1 MSNAC
6 SSAVAAAAVSA
17 AGQPPAKKTK
27 FTGAHRY
34 RTKFNADWTSRY
46 PFISAVRGEPC
57 LYRCGVCAKVL
68 SCAHQGET
76 DVRRHVGS
84 DSHAKMVISRGGQD
98 GGNGHGL
105 PETAFVT
112 PVSSDLKEEPQEEE
126 MLSCCEEEEV
136 PLPLEAT
143 GDGSSFLAWLET
155 QGVSAEVARALD
167 SELGIRDY
175 GLLRACVDDGSVRAE
190 LLAAARHR
198 LPFGFYAA
206 LRRAVKA
213 LRQPD
218 DEDGAGGGVEGGA
231 ERGGAGIAGGGAGG
245 ERVEGGVEGGAGG
258 DAAGATLLGGLVE
271 ALLALFGGLSRELLL
286 SAERLGALYGH
297 RCAPDGGAVSPGGGC
312 DVEWHTEHE
321 EVGEAP
327 THEILEADPRWETM
341 AVKMEASGDLHPW
354 MLSASA
360 QRLPPKREEKP
371 RDVAEDFRAEEGG
384 LPRDGE
390 EADGRELRTPWVD
403 VVHAEGDNLLG
414 DREDLQAY
422 GRDLQSAGLSARPG
436 AVTVAT
442 RRDVAVAATAPGVEA
457 KVELQD
463 PSSDGSAIAAFPCP
477 ACGQQPAPAGDPGRP
492 RFDSRSHAPIRRRP
506 SAATRRHHRR
516 CARCGVAATAVGGS
530 AGEWHCLLCGGV
542 SVPGLGQHHQRGQG
556 AGERPHLSSPVVTV
570 TRTMTTTTPETP
582 EERRSEPVSATAH
595 AAGVG
600 GRLSCPG
607 SSGATRSAR
616 TAAISASSYPQWA
629 VAALFSPTGRETL
642 APAANASRLNTDIW
656 SVGFHDK

>member
-1 MSNAC
+1 MSNAG
-6 SSAVAAAAVSA
+6 SSAAAAVAA
-17 AGQPPAKKTK
+17 AGQPPAKKTR

-57 LYRCGVCAKVL
+57 LYHCGVCAKVL

-84 DSHAKMVISRGGQD
+84 DSHAKMVSSRGGH
-98 GGNGHGL
+98 GGGGGSGRGL
-105 PETAFVT
+105 PETTFAT

-126 MLSCCEEEEV
+126 MLSYCEEEEV

-143 GDGSSFLAWLET
+143 SDGSGFPAWLET

-218 DEDGAGGGVEGGA
+218 DEDGAGGGAGGGGVEGGA
-231 ERGGAGIAGGGAGG
+231 EGGGAGLA
-245 ERVEGGVEGGAGG
+245 GGGGAGG

-327 THEILEADPRWETM
+327 TQEISEADPRWETM

-354 MLSASA
+354 MLSTPAST
-360 QRLPPKREEKP
+360 QWLPLKREEKP

-384 LPRDGE
+384 LPCDGE
-390 EADGRELRTPWVD
+390 GADGRELRSLRVD
-403 VVHAEGDNLLG
+403 VVVHAEGDNLLG
-414 DREDLQAY
+414 DREDLQLGDGRDLQVGDGRDLQAY
-422 GRDLQSAGLSARPG
+422 GRDLQAAGLSARPG
-436 AVTVAT
+436 AVTAAT
-442 RRDVAVAATAPGVEA
+442 RRDAAVAATAPGVEA

-463 PSSDGSAIAAFPCP
+463 PSGDGTAIAAFPCP
-477 ACGQQPAPAGDPGRP
+477 ACGQRPAPAGDPPRP

-506 SAATRRHHRR
+506 ADATRRHRRR
-516 CARCGVAATAVGGS
+516 CARCGVAAAAVGGS
-530 AGEWHCLLCGGV
+530 AGERHCLLCGGV
-542 SVPGLGQHHQRGQG
+542 SVPGLGQRQQRGHG
-556 AGERPHLSSPVVTV
+556 AGERPHP
-570 TRTMTTTTPETP
+570 PEP
-582 EERRSEPVSATAH
+582 RRHRNDDNDDDAGDAGGAEERACRCDRSPRRCERTFALPGLLRRQQEHTH
-595 AAGVG
+595 CGD
-600 GRLSCPG
+600 LS
-607 SSGATRSAR
+607 
-616 TAAISASSYPQWA
+616 
-629 VAALFSPTGRETL
+629 
-642 APAANASRLNTDIW
+642 
-656 SVGFHDK
+656 